1 MSGAVDDTSFFTL
14 LAPLRASL
22 ALVWRVPRARMGLL
36 LLGAFTLLALIGPLF
51 LGDPDALV
59 ARPLQPPSWAHW
71 LGTSGQGQDVL
82 AQTIMGTRRSLA
94 IGFGVGVAVV
104 VLGALI
110 GIVAATVSGVV
121 DTALSSLTQIVLVLP
136 GLPLAIVIAAYLPSG
151 PLTVVL
157 VLVLTGWAWNAR
169 VVRSQALTLRSRD
182 FVAAARV
189 AGDSPWAIMTTAILP
204 NLSSLLFSQ
213 LVGSVTYAIGA
224 EVGLGFLGLGDVSVV
239 TWGTNLYWATNDGAL
254 LTGAWWTFVPSGLC
268 IALVGYALVLLSS
281 GLDEVSNPR
290 LRSHAP
296 FVRFV
301 TAGGGVVGQATPVVR
316 RGGR

>member
-1 MSGAVDDTSFFTL
+1 MSAPSLPTGLGAIW
-14 LAPLRASL
+14 APVRASL
-22 ALVWRVPRARMGLL
+22 SLVWRVPRARMGLL
-36 LLGAFTLLALIGPLF
+36 MLGAFVLVALVGPWF
-51 LGDPDALV
+51 VGDPNMLV
-59 ARPLQPPSWAHW
+59 ARPLQPPSWDHW

-82 AQTIMGTRRSLA
+82 AQTVVGTRRSLA

-110 GIVAATVSGVV
+110 GIVAATVTGVI
-121 DTALSSLTQIVLVLP
+121 DTVLSSLTQIVLVLP

-151 PLTVVL
+151 PLTVAL

-189 AGDSPWAIMTTAILP
+189 AGDSRWGIMATAILP

-239 TWGTNLYWATNDGAL
+239 TWGTNLYWATNDSAL
-254 LTGAWWTFVPSGLC
+254 LTGAWWTFVPGGVC

-290 LRSHAP
+290 LRSRAP
-296 FVRFV
+296 WVRFV
-301 TAGGGVVGQATPVVR
+301 TAGGGVVGNATPVVR
-316 RGGR
+316 RGGP